1 MLPADKIKMGSKIS
15 KTMLANN
22 RRKYMMPPVRQ
33 HDLILEKIT
42 PEQRTP
48 LAPMLAK
55 FFRGLQHQNQRDV
68 ETLAG
73 LMRTLQSPRGLARK
87 DAELFADYVRGIV
100 RAELDT
106 KGK

>member
-1 MLPADKIKMGSKIS
+1 MTPADKIAMGSKIS

-42 PEQRTP
+42 PEHRSK

-55 FFRGLQHQNQRDV
+55 FYRGLQHQNQRDTQ
-68 ETLAG
+68 TLASLVRALTRSG
-73 LMRTLQSPRGLARK
+73 HERDAR
-87 DAELFADYVRGIV
+87 LFADYVRGIV
-100 RAELDT
+100 RDELDT